1 MLSKTEIRSCAYD
14 TVYRRGVQYQEQG
27 RVKPISVTQRESK
40 KYKKPELLVDAD
52 VKGSSGKTYH
62 ASILISVDDD
72 SILNYD
78 CSCPYTYSGMCKHC
92 VALALEYREQI
103 LMPKAESMKGK
114 DLSSPAPVSNT
125 DYKLARLLDA
135 YAAAKQ
141 SAPGDTNMPVHLEC
155 LFSGYDEKLSVEC
168 RIGRKR
174 MLIVKNMLQLV
185 KNVQLGAE
193 YTYGTTLSFR
203 HSLSAVDEESQT
215 LLRALENNIT
225 DKYVAFADT
234 VSYEYS
240 NNYRSLD
247 FFGTSLERLLSLY
260 LGREIELNGEKIPV
274 IDGNP
279 SVIFRLTGGSG
290 KAKLTGPLMGI
301 FESGSRCF
309 ALYENKLWY
318 CAPEFVR
325 RVIPLLML
333 FRGSTS
339 SYYAKNK
346 REYTL
351 SEQDYTSFCGN
362 ILPSL
367 EGLARVETE
376 KINLSDWAPP
386 EPVFSVYL
394 HKDSEDTICA
404 SVAVAYGKETRDL
417 LAPAKDASGW
427 HDPMEEE
434 VKRLIEQY
442 FPEDA
447 GQYTH
452 GDTFDAVI
460 WAEQTEEDEAE
471 EKSRVNAGSSAVR
484 LARGDDAAWKLM
496 ESGLSALSVIAD
508 VYVDDAIRR
517 MRVRPAPAVSI
528 GVSLSSGLLD
538 LNVDVEAL
546 DRTEIAGILASYRA
560 RRKYHRLKNG
570 DFMELAD
577 SGLSALS
584 ELAEGLMLPEAALI
598 AGRAQL
604 PAYRALFV
612 DSVLNDSPNVR
623 YTRSRDFRQMIRE
636 IRDFHNGE
644 YTLPNSLNA
653 ELRPYQADGFQWLCA
668 LYDLNL
674 GGILADDMGLGKT
687 LQMIALF
694 QHAADQD
701 EHFSALVIAPTSL
714 LYNWES
720 EVRRFAPA
728 LSAQIIAGPAAER
741 EGLIGQSG
749 KYQVNITSYDL
760 FKRDV
765 AHYES
770 TAFSCLVLDEAQY
783 IKNAATKAARSIEHL
798 RAAHRFAMTGTPV
811 ENRLSDL
818 WSIFNC
824 VMPGYLYAYTTFRKE
839 WEQPIAKE
847 EDEVVKA
854 RLSRMVSPFLLRR
867 KKGDVLKDLPDK
879 LEENVYIQLSEEQE
893 KLYRASRDQL
903 VYNLTHSDAE
913 EVKRDR
919 IKILA
924 ALTRLRQL
932 CCSPALCY
940 ENYAGGSGKV
950 DACLEL
956 LQNAVSAGHRVL
968 VFSQFTSM
976 LELLIQQWEGQC
988 LYLSGKDNKQQRRE
1002 MVDAFQRGEA
1012 PVFFISLKAGGTGL
1026 NLTKAD
1032 IVIHCDPWWNV
1043 AAQNQATDRAHR
1055 IGQKNTVNVLRL
1067 VARNTI
1073 EEKIMELQAKK
1084 TALAD
1089 AVVSGQGTDSFT
1101 LDKEELMALFS
1112 ERMGD

>member
-27 RVKPISVTQRESK
+27 RVKSISVTQQESR
-40 KYKKPELLVDAD
+40 KYKKPELLVEAN
-52 VKGSSGKTYH
+52 VKGSGKTYH
-62 ASILISVDDD
+62 SSVLLSADDD

-92 VALALEYREQI
+92 VALALEYRQQQTA
-103 LMPKAESMKGK
+103 KAAPVKREGVSR
-114 DLSSPAPVSNT
+114 PAPMVST
-125 DYKLARLLDA
+125 DYKLARVLDA

-141 SAPGDTNMPVHLEC
+141 NSLGSADTPVHLEC
-155 LFSGYDEKLSVEC
+155 VFSGYDEKLTVEC
-168 RIGRKR
+168 RVGRKR
-174 MLIVKNMLQLV
+174 MLIVKNMLQLI

-193 YTYGTTLSFR
+193 YQYGTTLSFR
-203 HSLSAVDEESQT
+203 HTLATFDEDSRA
-215 LLRALENNIT
+215 LLRVLEKNIT
-225 DKYVAFADT
+225 DKYVAFSETETYAYLND
-234 VSYEYS
+234 
-240 NNYRSLD
+240 YRTLD
-247 FFGTSLERLLSLY
+247 FFGTSLERLLTLY
-260 LGREIELNGEKIPV
+260 LGREIELNGEKTPV
-274 IDGNP
+274 VDGDP
-279 SVIFRLTGGSG
+279 PITFRLTGGSG
-290 KAKLTGPLMGI
+290 KAKLTGPMTGV
-301 FESGSRCF
+301 FECGSRCF
-309 ALYENKLWY
+309 VLYENKLWY
-318 CAPEFVR
+318 CTPEFTR

-333 FRGSTS
+333 FRGSDMY
-339 SYYAKNK
+339 YYAKK
-346 REYTL
+346 PKAYTL

-367 EGLARVETE
+367 EGLVRVETE

-394 HKDSEDTICA
+394 HKMAEDTICA
-404 SVAVAYGKETRDL
+404 TASVAYGKETRDL
-417 LAPAKDASGW
+417 FAPIQSASAW
-427 HDPMEEE
+427 HDPLEEE
-434 VKRLIEQY
+434 VRRVIEQY

-452 GDTFDAVI
+452 ADTFEAAL
-460 WAEQTEEDEAE
+460 WTEQADDDEAE
-471 EKSRVNAGSSAVR
+471 EKSRVSTGSSAVR
-484 LARGDDAAWKLM
+484 LARGDDAAWKLID
-496 ESGLSALSVIAD
+496 SGLSALSALAD
-508 VYVDDAIRR
+508 VYVDDSIRR
-517 MRVRPAPAVSI
+517 MRVRPAPAVTI
-528 GVSLSSGLLD
+528 GVSLSNGLLD

-546 DRTEIAGILASYRA
+546 DRAEIAGILASYRA

-570 DFMELAD
+570 DFMELTD

-584 ELAEGLMLPEAALI
+584 ELAEGLMLPEAALK

-612 DSVLNDSPNVR
+612 DGVLNDSQNVR

-636 IRDFHNGE
+636 IKDFHNGE
-644 YTLPNSLNA
+644 YALPGSLNA

-701 EHFSALVIAPTSL
+701 AHFSALVIAPTSL

-728 LSAQIIAGPAAER
+728 LTAQIIAGPAAER

-749 KYQVNITSYDL
+749 NYQVNITSYDL

-765 AHYES
+765 AHYEN

-783 IKNAATKAARSIEHL
+783 IKNAATKAAKSIERL
-798 RAAHRFAMTGTPV
+798 QAAHRFAMTGTPV

-867 KKGDVLKDLPDK
+867 KKADVLKDLPDK

-903 VYNLTHSDAE
+903 VYDLAHSDAE

-1026 NLTKAD
+1026 NLTQAD
-1032 IVIHCDPWWNV
+1032 VVIHCDPWWNV
-1043 AAQNQATDRAHR
+1043 AAQNQATDRAYR

-1084 TALAD
+1084 SALAD

-1112 ERMGD
+1112 ERMGE

>member
-1 MLSKTEIRSCAYD
+1 MLSKSEIRSCAYD
-14 TVYRRGVQYQEQG
+14 TVYRRGAQYQEQG
-27 RVKPISVTQRESK
+27 RVKPISVTMTQSK
-40 KYKKPELLVDAD
+40 KYNKPEILLEAD
-52 VKGSSGKTYH
+52 VKGSGGKTYH
-62 ASILISVDDD
+62 SSVLLSTDDD
-72 SILNYD
+72 SIVNYD

-92 VALALEYREQI
+92 VALALEYREQQT
-103 LMPKAESMKGK
+103 PKASIGRTAHQAA
-114 DLSSPAPVSNT
+114 PAYAVST
-125 DYKLARLLDA
+125 DVKLARLLGA
-135 YAAAKQ
+135 YAAGKQ
-141 SAPGDTNMPVHLEC
+141 NAPGTADAPVHLEC
-155 LFSGYDEKLSVEC
+155 AFSGYDEKLSVEC
-168 RIGRKR
+168 RVGRKR
-174 MLIVKNMLQLV
+174 MLIVKNLLQLI
-185 KNVQLGAE
+185 KNIQLGAE
-193 YTYGTTLSFR
+193 YAYGTTLSFR
-203 HSLSAVDEESQT
+203 HTLSAFDKESQA
-215 LLRALENNIT
+215 LLRALETNIF
-225 DKYVAFADT
+225 DKFPAFSET

-240 NNYRSLD
+240 SNYRSLD
-247 FFGTSLERLLSLY
+247 FFGTSLERLLTLY
-260 LGREIELNGEKIPV
+260 LGQEIELNGQRSPV

-279 SVIFRLTGGSG
+279 PIAFKLTGESG
-290 KAKLTGPLMGI
+290 KAKLTGPVTGI

-309 ALYENKLWY
+309 VLYENKLWY
-318 CAPEFVR
+318 CTPEFTGQ
-325 RVIPLLML
+325 VIPLLSL
-333 FRGSTS
+333 FRGSDLY
-339 SYYAKNK
+339 YYAKRPK
-346 REYTL
+346 EYTL
-351 SEQDYTSFCGN
+351 SERDYTSFCGN

-367 EGLARVETE
+367 ESLARVETE
-376 KINLSDWAPP
+376 KINLSDWVPP

-394 HKDSEDTICA
+394 HKTADDAIGVSAT
-404 SVAVAYGKETRDL
+404 VAYGRETRSL
-417 LAPAKDASGW
+417 FAPVQNAPGW
-427 HDPMEEE
+427 HDPLESE
-434 VKRLIEQY
+434 VRRLIEQY

-447 GQYTH
+447 GQYAVAEA
-452 GDTFDAVI
+452 FDAVS
-460 WAEQTEEDEAE
+460 WSDHPETEEPE
-471 EKSRVNAGSSAVR
+471 EPVRVQAGQKNVR
-484 LARGDDAAWKLM
+484 LARGDDAIWKLLN
-496 ESGLSALSVIAD
+496 SGLSALSNLAD
-508 VYVDDAIRR
+508 VYVDDSIRR
-517 MRVRPAPAVSI
+517 MRVRPAPAVTI
-528 GVSLSSGLLD
+528 GVSLSGGLLD

-546 DRTEIAGILASYRA
+546 DMTEIAGILASYRA
-560 RRKYHRLKNG
+560 RRKYHRLTNG
-570 DFMELAD
+570 DFMELSD

-584 ELAEGLMLPEAALI
+584 ELAEGLMLPEAALK
-598 AGRAQL
+598 AGHAQL

-612 DSVLNDSPNVR
+612 DGVLNDSQNVR
-623 YTRSRDFRQMIRE
+623 YTRSRDFRQLIRE

-644 YTLPNSLNA
+644 YTLPESLNA

-728 LSAQIIAGPAAER
+728 LHTQIIAGPAVER
-741 EGLIGQSG
+741 ELLIGQS
-749 KYQVNITSYDL
+749 KDYQVNITSYDL

-765 AHYES
+765 AHYEN

-783 IKNAATKAARSIEHL
+783 IKNAATKAAKSIEHL
-798 RAAHRFAMTGTPV
+798 QAAHRFAMTGTPV

-824 VMPGYLYAYTTFRKE
+824 IMPGYLYAYTTFRRE

-867 KKGDVLKDLPDK
+867 KKWDVLKDLPDK

-903 VYNLTHSDAE
+903 VYNLAHSDAE

-940 ENYAGGSGKV
+940 EDYTGGSGKV

-976 LELLIQQWEGQC
+976 LELLIQKWEGEH
-988 LYLSGKDNKQQRRE
+988 LYLSGKDSKQQRRE
-1002 MVDAFQRGEA
+1002 MVEAFQRGEA

-1032 IVIHCDPWWNV
+1032 VVIHCDPWWNV

-1084 TALAD
+1084 SALAD

-1112 ERMGD
+1112 ERMGE

>member
-1 MLSKTEIRSCAYD
+1 MLSKSEIRSCTYD

-27 RVKPISVTQRESK
+27 RVKSISVAQRESR
-40 KYKKPELLVDAD
+40 KYKKPELLVESD

-62 ASILISVDDD
+62 ASMLLSVDDD
-72 SILNYD
+72 TILNYD
-78 CSCPYTYSGMCKHC
+78 CTCPYTYSGMCKHC
-92 VALALEYREQI
+92 VALALAYREQQT
-103 LMPKAESMKGK
+103 PKAVPAGAGK
-114 DLSSPAPVSNT
+114 PARPERIVST
-125 DYKLARLLDA
+125 DYKLARLLGA

-141 SAPGDTNMPVHLEC
+141 GEPGAVDTPAHLEC
-155 LFSGYDEKLSVEC
+155 VFSGYDEKLSVEC

-174 MLIVKNMLQLV
+174 MFIVKNMLQLI
-185 KNVQLGAE
+185 KNVQIGAE
-193 YTYGTTLSFR
+193 YLYGTTLSFR
-203 HSLSAVDEESQT
+203 HTLSAFDEESQVI
-215 LLRALENNIT
+215 LRALENNIT
-225 DKYVAFADT
+225 DKYVAFSDT
-234 VSYEYS
+234 DSYEYS

-247 FFGTSLERLLSLY
+247 FFGTSLERLLMLY
-260 LGREIELNGEKIPV
+260 LGREIELNGKRTPV
-274 IDGNP
+274 IDSNP
-279 SVIFRLTGGSG
+279 PVAFKLIGGSG
-290 KAKLTGPLMGI
+290 RAKLTGPMMGI

-309 ALYENKLWY
+309 VLYQDKLWY
-318 CAPEFVR
+318 CTPEFVR
-325 RVIPLLML
+325 RVIPLLLL
-333 FRGSTS
+333 FRGSDM
-339 SYYAKNK
+339 SYYAKRPK
-346 REYTL
+346 EYTL
-351 SEQDYTSFCGN
+351 SQRDYTSFCGN

-376 KINLSDWAPP
+376 KINISDWAPP

-394 HKDSEDTICA
+394 HQMSEDTICA
-404 SVAVAYGKETRDL
+404 SATVAYGKETRDL
-417 LAPAKDASGW
+417 LSAAADASGW
-427 HDPMEEE
+427 HDPLEKK
-434 VKRLIEQY
+434 VRRLIEQY
-442 FPEDA
+442 FREEA

-452 GDTFDAVI
+452 GNTFEAVI
-460 WAEQTEEDEAE
+460 WSEQTEEDEAE
-471 EKSRVNAGSSAVR
+471 EKSQVNAGSGAVR
-484 LARGDDAAWKLM
+484 LARGDEAIWKLLS
-496 ESGLSALSVIAD
+496 SGLPALSSLAD
-508 VYVDDAIRR
+508 VYVDDSIRR
-517 MRVRPAPAVSI
+517 MRVRPAPKVTI

-538 LNVDVEAL
+538 LDVNVEMLEMA
-546 DRTEIAGILASYRA
+546 EIAGILASYRA
-560 RRKYHRLKNG
+560 RRKYYRLKNG

-584 ELAEGLMLPEAALI
+584 ELSEGLMLPETALKD
-598 AGRAQL
+598 GHAQL

-612 DSVLNDSPNVR
+612 DGVLSESQSVR
-623 YTRSRDFRQMIRE
+623 YTRSRDFRQMIRQ

-644 YTLPNSLNA
+644 YTLPASLNA

-701 EHFSALVIAPTSL
+701 GQFSALVIAPTSL

-728 LSAQIIAGPAAER
+728 LRTQIIAGPAAER
-741 EGLIGQSG
+741 ERLIGQS
-749 KYQVNITSYDL
+749 KAFQVNITSYDL

-765 AHYES
+765 AHYEGA
-770 TAFSCLVLDEAQY
+770 AFTCLVLDEAQY
-783 IKNAATKAARSIEHL
+783 IKNAATKAAKSIEHL

-824 VMPGYLYAYTTFRKE
+824 IMPGYLYAYSTFRKE

-847 EDEVVKA
+847 EDETVKT

-867 KKGDVLKDLPDK
+867 KKADVLKDLPDK
-879 LEENVYIQLSEEQE
+879 LEENVYIRLSEEQE
-893 KLYRASRDQL
+893 TLYRAHRDQL
-903 VYNLTHSDAE
+903 VYNLAHSDAE
-913 EVKRDR
+913 EVKHDR
-919 IKILA
+919 MKILA

-940 ENYAGGSGKV
+940 EDYTGGSGKV

-956 LQNAVSAGHRVL
+956 LRNAVSAGHKAL

-976 LELLIQQWEGQC
+976 LELLIQQWEGDC

-1002 MVDAFQRGEA
+1002 MVEKFQRGEV

-1026 NLTKAD
+1026 NLTQAD
-1032 IVIHCDPWWNV
+1032 VVIHCDPWWNV

-1084 TALAD
+1084 SALAD
-1089 AVVSGQGTDSFT
+1089 AVVSGEGTESFT

-1112 ERMGD
+1112 ERAGE